1 MLLLVALEIYATY
14 FEPDDPSVAKS
25 ENSLAS
31 CYLKQGRYQDTET
44 LYKEILTCMHE
55 EFGSINGATSPSGC
69 PQANGS
75 RARIKCQDSTPCG
88 EYGRWPKACKVD
100 SPTVNIT

>member
-1 MLLLVALEIYATY
+1 MLLLVALEIYATH

-55 EFGSINGATSPSGC
+55 EFGSINGDNKPIWMHA
-69 PQANGS
+69 
-75 RARIKCQDSTPCG
+75 G
-88 EYGRWPKACKVD
+88 EWEQSKD
-100 SPTVNIT
+100 